1 MTLPQFFAFAIVGV
15 MMVLFVWG
23 RLRYDLVAM
32 LALLA
37 GVVTGVV
44 APKDAFSGF
53 SDDIVII
60 VASALLVSGGIARSG
75 AVEGVMRIIAPYMK
89 SVQMQVIVLTM
100 IVTVMS
106 GFVKNIGALAMM
118 LPVAFQLA
126 RKSNTPPSA
135 LLMPMAFGSLLGGI
149 VTLVGTS
156 PNIIVSRVKEELT
169 GQPFSMFDFAPVGIG
184 VALAGLLFLSV
195 GYRLLPVRKGST
207 SIDAA
212 INIEDYMTE
221 ARITD
226 RSSVVGKTLADLRAL
241 GEGDITVTAVIRN
254 EKRGAHPL
262 PDMTLN
268 ENDVLVLQG
277 DPDALE
283 RLVARANLALAR
295 NENPPEMDEP
305 GDEVSVIESIV
316 GASSPLVGRTV
327 EDVRLYKRYRLNL
340 LAVSRRGERIT
351 DRLRNYRLRAGDLL
365 VLQGLRKDMPD
376 LLKDLNCL
384 PLAERAIALGGARR
398 GWIAVTILLVT
409 VALVATGS
417 APVAIAFFGAAV
429 LMIATGAMPI
439 REAYST
445 MEWPI
450 LVLLGCLIPVSEAI
464 RTTGGTDL
472 IATWLSV
479 TAGGLSGAWS
489 LVLIMVAAMAVTPF
503 LNNAATVLVMAPIAA
518 TYATQLGYRPEA
530 FMMAVAIGAACDFLT
545 PIGHQCNTLVMG
557 PGGYKFTDYP
567 RLGAPLSL
575 IVVAVGVPLILLF
588 WPLR

>member
-1 MTLPQFFAFAIVGV
+1 
-15 MMVLFVWG
+15 
-23 RLRYDLVAM
+23 
-32 LALLA
+32 
-37 GVVTGVV
+37 
-44 APKDAFSGF
+44 
-53 SDDIVII
+53 
-60 VASALLVSGGIARSG
+60 
-75 AVEGVMRIIAPYMK
+75 
-89 SVQMQVIVLTM
+89 
-100 IVTVMS
+100 
-106 GFVKNIGALAMM
+106 
-118 LPVAFQLA
+118 
-126 RKSNTPPSA
+126 
-135 LLMPMAFGSLLGGI
+135 MAFGSLLGGI

-169 GQPFSMFDFAPVGIG
+169 GQPFSMFDFAPVGLG
-184 VALAGLLFLSV
+184 VAIAGLLFLSV

-212 INIEDYMTE
+212 IDIEDYMTE

-226 RSSVVGKTLADLRAL
+226 KSSVIGKTLADVRAL
-241 GEGDITVTAVIRN
+241 GEGDVTVTAVIRD
-254 EKRGAHPL
+254 EKRSAHPL

-283 RLVARANLALAR
+283 RIVARANLGLAR

-305 GDEVSVIESIV
+305 GDEVSVTESIV
-316 GASSPLVGRTV
+316 GADSPLVGRTV
-327 EDVRLYKRYRLNL
+327 EDVRLYERYRLNL

-376 LLKDLNCL
+376 LLKDLDCL
-384 PLAERAIALGGARR
+384 PLAERAIALGGVRR

-409 VALVATGS
+409 VGLVATGS
-417 APVAIAFFGAAV
+417 VPVAIAFFGAGV

-472 IATWLSV
+472 IATWLSA
-479 TAGGLSGAWS
+479 TAGGMSGAWA
-489 LVLIMVAAMAVTPF
+489 LVLIMVSAMAVTPF

-518 TYATQLGYRPEA
+518 AFATQLGYRPEA

-557 PGGYKFTDYP
+557 PGGYKFTDYA

-588 WPLR
+588 WPLK